1 MITTWCNGFT
11 CLPVHLTSQFLDNL
25 RYQVRLPVH
34 KTFLYLKRVL
44 VPHMADVLQ
53 QERSISTE
61 IARKIFKFNTRNYG
75 ADKQQQKRDP
85 EKEYRMQ
92 KCTSTSKK
100 YSGYAAKHMW
110 LVSIFIITQNT
121 RTWHQCRIY
130 QNSHLK
136 YVWNGWVEH
145 ALRFALVVKAAT
157 WSKSFLLFI
166 FLFPR
171 SQNDTHDDDNF
182 KIISPVYTSII
193 LIAASIWWR
202 SILSKR

>member
-1 MITTWCNGFT
+1 MITTWFNGFT

-44 VPHMADVLQ
+44 VPHMADFLK

-100 YSGYAAKHMW
+100 YSGYAAKHMCD
-110 LVSIFIITQNT
+110 LRSVYSCIPDNATNFFVVAMYLSIALYEKILQLQLKSIFT
-121 RTWHQCRIY
+121 RYAVMNKILLKMSLRHFLRHCPDLNNLNIY
-130 QNSHLK
+130 CSRCIRL
-136 YVWNGWVEH
+136 
-145 ALRFALVVKAAT
+145 
-157 WSKSFLLFI
+157 
-166 FLFPR
+166 
-171 SQNDTHDDDNF
+171 
-182 KIISPVYTSII
+182 
-193 LIAASIWWR
+193 
-202 SILSKR
+202 